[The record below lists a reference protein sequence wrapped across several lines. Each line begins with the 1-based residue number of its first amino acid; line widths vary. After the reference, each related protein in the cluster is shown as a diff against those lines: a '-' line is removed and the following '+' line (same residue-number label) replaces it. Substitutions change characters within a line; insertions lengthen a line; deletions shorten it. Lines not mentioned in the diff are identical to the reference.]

1 MTGEPAGRW
10 PGRRLALV
18 LYPFVALAAAVNLFF
33 LGLMARAVSGPV
45 VSPAAALVLGLVV
58 GVPLAC
64 AAGRW
69 SRRLMDAADA
79 QS

>member
-1 MTGEPAGRW
+1 MTGEADGRW
-10 PGRRLALV
+10 PVRRLALV

-33 LGLMARAVSGPV
+33 LGLMGRAVSGPV
-45 VSPAAALVLGLVV
+45 VSPLEALILGLVV
-58 GVPLAC
+58 GVPLTW

-69 SRRLMDAADA
+69 ARRMMDEADA